1 MNCENCKK
9 DHESVKLSAETARV
23 VADMTAKQDRTMK
36 IVLSLW
42 VATVVIMA
50 AALIWTVSNVQRVA
64 NEAVLTALETV
75 AEMEVSTET
84 ITTTTTEIT
93 QDTGEGN
100 GNNVYLDG
108 DNTTYNEGGGVE

>member
-1 MNCENCKK
+1 MSCENCKK

-42 VATVVIMA
+42 VATIVIMA

-84 ITTTTTEIT
+84 ITTTTTVT
-93 QDTGEGN
+93 QDSGEGE
-100 GNNVYLDG
+100 GNNVYMDG
-108 DNTTYNEGGGVE
+108 DGTTYNEAGDVE

>member
-1 MNCENCKK
+1 MSCENCKK

-50 AALIWTVSNVQRVA
+50 VALIWTVSNVQRVA

-84 ITTTTTEIT
+84 ITTTTTVT
-93 QDTGEGN
+93 QDSGEGE
-100 GNNVYLDG
+100 GNNVYMDG
-108 DNTTYNEGGGVE
+108 DGTTYNEAGDAE